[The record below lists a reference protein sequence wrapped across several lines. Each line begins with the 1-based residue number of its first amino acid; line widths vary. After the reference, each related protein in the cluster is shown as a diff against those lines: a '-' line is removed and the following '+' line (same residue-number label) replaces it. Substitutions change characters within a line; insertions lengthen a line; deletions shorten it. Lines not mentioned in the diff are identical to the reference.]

1 MFMKYQFKLSSWS
14 TRKFIYGFLSQILL
28 AQHKQNVQDS
38 QDYYVYFRTIIL
50 LCYNLC
56 NKMMWAALF
65 LTSNLLDLANKV
77 HKALWGSDLEAVSDS
92 CEKNDWT
99 LKKVER
105 EGRLLRA
112 WVITLHPPP
121 HPQPKCLGFFL
132 VFFPCRLKIYWAT
145 FSQLV
150 RFIFTLNLWQV
161 LCKLVRIILWVKTE
175 HNKLKR
181 VFKKLLQ

>member
-1 MFMKYQFKLSSWS
+1 MDFWV
-14 TRKFIYGFLSQILL
+14 KFCWHNINNMSRIHRIITCISGQS
-28 AQHKQNVQDS
+28 
-38 QDYYVYFRTIIL
+38 YYHATICVIKW
-50 LCYNLC
+50 CE
-56 NKMMWAALF
+56 AALF
-65 LTSNLLDLANKV
+65 LTSNVLDLANKV
-77 HKALWGSDLEAVSDS
+77 HKALWGFDLEAVSDS

-105 EGRLLRA
+105 EGPLLRA

-121 HPQPKCLGFFL
+121 HPQPNCLFF
-132 VFFPCRLKIYWAT
+132 VFFSPCRLEIYWAT

-161 LCKLVRIILWVKTE
+161 LCKLVRITLWVKTE
-175 HNKLKR
+175 QNKLKL